1 LISNPAA
8 KSATSRSPRARISL
22 PGLFTSLLIAAAI
35 AFANGAF
42 WQWSNRPVVTP
53 GFDGQ
58 IGGFAF
64 NGYQR
69 DESPRLESFPSEQ
82 ELASDLQLLSKYTDQ
97 VRTYSSIDMGAV
109 PELARDLGMKVTA
122 GAWLNSQKDR
132 NALEIKALLQ
142 SIRENSNI
150 TRVIVGNETVLRG
163 DLSVAELE
171 RYLDIVRRREPK
183 TPVSTAEPWH
193 IWLKYP
199 DLVNHV
205 DFITVHLLPY
215 WEGVQ
220 RQDAVTHVLRRYEE
234 LRRAYPRKKI
244 LIGEVGWP
252 SNGDRVKAESG
263 LTYATASVSDEAQ
276 FLREFLPA
284 ARAHHLEYFLM
295 EAFDQPWKRADEG
308 RTGAYWGMFNAD
320 RTPKFSLEG
329 PIVSDPAWPKKALV
343 ASMLAFLPIMW
354 FAYAFRRFRL
364 AGRLFFGILI
374 QAAATLVIWIVTLP
388 FEFYLNSLDW
398 TMLVVLLPALAAML
412 MILLA
417 NGFEFAEATW
427 CGRWLREFRPEALPP
442 DAVQP
447 FVSIH
452 LPCHNE
458 PPEMV
463 IQTLASL
470 ARMDYQNFEILVI
483 DNNTKNEAVWRPV
496 ERYVAAL
503 KANNAAPKVRFFH
516 LDNWPGF
523 KAGALNFA
531 LGETDPRA
539 EIVGVVDSDYVV
551 RQDWLSV
558 TVSHFHAPRVAV
570 VQAPQAH
577 RDWQHNAFQRMCS
590 WEYDGF
596 FRIGMHHRNE
606 RDAIIQHGTMTLVRK
621 TALSS
626 TGGWSEWCICE
637 DAELGLRLMHAGWET
652 RYIDEVL
659 GRGLT
664 PSNFAGYK
672 SQRFRWA
679 FGAMQILKRRWGW
692 LWGDKDGQPGLTGG
706 QRFHFLTGW
715 FSWFAD
721 ALHLFFTLASVGWT
735 VGMILSPE
743 HFSLP
748 LDLFVIPVLGFFV
761 LKAFFG
767 PALYRVRVDC
777 GWADVWG
784 ASLASMALS
793 HAIARGILLG
803 LTQKRGT
810 FVVTPKSWQLGGKR
824 KWIGAV
830 REELVLLTGIAVCI
844 GGTLYS
850 MPMQYETLLWTTILA
865 TQAIPYL
872 SAFAVA
878 LISAQSSK
886 TSASVPHEVL
896 ETGQRAPLLLAAE
909 DGVRHVLPD
918 VPELEP
924 EVAPVGAN
932 A

>member
-1 LISNPAA
+1 MSTPSLKQPDAR
-8 KSATSRSPRARISL
+8 KTRGRFSPLGFVVAVSL
-22 PGLFTSLLIAAAI
+22 AAAI
-35 AFANGAF
+35 AFVNGGF
-42 WQWSNRPVVTP
+42 WSWMNRPVTTP
-53 GFDGQ
+53 GFEGEVH
-58 IGGFAF
+58 GFAF

-69 DESPRLESFPSEQ
+69 DESPLLESFPSEQ
-82 ELASDLQLLSKYTDQ
+82 ELASDLQLLSKYTKE
-97 VRTYSSIDMGAV
+97 VRTYSSIDMEAV
-109 PELARDLGMKVTA
+109 PRLARDLNMTVTA
-122 GAWLNSQKDR
+122 GAWLATQKDR

-142 SIRENSNI
+142 SIHENSNI
-150 TRVIVGNETVLRG
+150 DRAIVGNETILRG
-163 DLSVAELE
+163 DLTVPELE
-171 RYLDIVRRREPK
+171 HYLDIVRRRSPHV
-183 TPVSTAEPWH
+183 PVSTAEPWH
-193 IWLKYP
+193 IWLKNP

-234 LRRAYPRKKI
+234 LRRAYPHKKI

-252 SNGDRVKAESG
+252 SNGDRVKSLTA
-263 LTYATASVSDEAQ
+263 LTYANASVSDQAQ
-276 FLREFLPA
+276 FIRDFLPVA
-284 ARAHHLEYFLM
+284 ESHHLDYFLM
-295 EAFDQPWKRADEG
+295 EAFDQPWKRTDEG
-308 RTGAYWGMFNAD
+308 RTGAYWGMFDANRQA
-320 RTPKFSLEG
+320 KFSLEG
-329 PIVSDPAWPKKALV
+329 PIVSDPAWPKKSLV
-343 ASMLAFLPIMW
+343 ASALAFLPILL

-364 AGRLFFGILI
+364 AGKLFFGILI
-374 QAAATLVIWIVTLP
+374 QAAATLVVWIVTLP

-398 TMLVVLLPALAAML
+398 AMLVVLLPALAAML

-427 CGRWLREFRPEALPP
+427 CGRWLREFRPQPLRAGE
-442 DAVQP
+442 DQP

-483 DNNTKNEAVWRPV
+483 DNNTKDDAVWRPI
-496 ERYVAAL
+496 ERYVAAMA
-503 KANNAAPKVRFFH
+503 ANGGAGPTVRFFH
-516 LDNWPGF
+516 LANWPGY

-551 RQDWLSV
+551 RQDWLHV
-558 TVSHFHAPRVAV
+558 TVAHFQQPRVAV

-577 RDWQHNAFQRMCS
+577 RDWQHNGFQRMCS

-621 TALSS
+621 TALTS

-692 LWGDKDGQPGLTGG
+692 LWGDKNGQPGLTGG

-735 VGMILSPE
+735 VGMVLMPE

-767 PALYRVRVDC
+767 PALYRVRVNC
-777 GWADVWG
+777 GWSDVLG

-803 LTQKRGT
+803 LVQKKGT
-810 FVVTPKSWQLGGKR
+810 FVVTPKSWQSGGKR
-824 KWIGAV
+824 KWLGAV
-830 REELVLLTGIAVCI
+830 REEVFLMVGIAVCI
-844 GGTLYS
+844 AGTLKS
-850 MPMQYETLLWTTILA
+850 MPMQYETMLWVAILA
-865 TQAIPYL
+865 TQSIPYL

-878 LISAQSSK
+878 LISARSTK
-886 TSASVPHEVL
+886 APALPL
-896 ETGQRAPLLLAAE
+896 ESG
-909 DGVRHVLPD
+909 
-918 VPELEP
+918 EP
-924 EVAPVGAN
+924 EIRVNLSLASDAARAVGDPDPISDPAVAPVGAN